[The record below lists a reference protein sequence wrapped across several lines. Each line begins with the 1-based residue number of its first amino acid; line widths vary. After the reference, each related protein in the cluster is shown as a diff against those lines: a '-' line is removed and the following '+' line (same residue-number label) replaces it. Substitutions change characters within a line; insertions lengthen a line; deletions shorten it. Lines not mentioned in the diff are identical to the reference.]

1 MEVFSIVLAQHLHQ
15 EDHVHLQVSCVCVF
29 VRVCLCICMC
39 TRVCGG
45 GTHMCMGRSVCVWA
59 GGRGYTHMCMDVCAA
74 CVCLW
79 DGVGVH
85 TRVYMCVRNTACVYV
100 FVEHRVYS

>member
-1 MEVFSIVLAQHLHQ
+1 
-15 EDHVHLQVSCVCVF
+15 
-29 VRVCLCICMC
+29 
-39 TRVCGG
+39 
-45 GTHMCMGRSVCVWA
+45 MGRSEVCAHVCVWGGGG
-59 GGRGYTHMCMDVCAA
+59 GGRTCVWVGMCVWGGGYTHMCMDVCAA

-85 TRVYMCVRNTACVYV
+85 AHVYICVRNTACVYV